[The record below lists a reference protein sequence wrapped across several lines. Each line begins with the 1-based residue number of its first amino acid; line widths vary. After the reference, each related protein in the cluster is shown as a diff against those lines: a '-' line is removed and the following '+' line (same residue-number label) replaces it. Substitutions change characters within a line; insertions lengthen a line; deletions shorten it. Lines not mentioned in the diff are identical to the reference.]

1 MTKAVHPA
9 REFVIADA
17 APAEVSLTPD
27 ATLIKPGPPVS
38 SG

>member
-1 MTKAVHPA
+1 MTKPVHPA

-17 APAEVSLTPD
+17 APAHVSLTP
-27 ATLIKPGPPVS
+27 AVTLTKPHSPVS